1 MTLDFNGSSY
11 ELIDYQEM
19 LTYVHKK
26 RRCFNEG
33 TSPQSCSEGKN
44 ASKVTIH
51 LQINLSITFSVNQLV
66 VRSIKC

>member
-33 TSPQSCSEGKN
+33 TSPQSCSEEKN
-44 ASKVTIH
+44 ASKVTI
-51 LQINLSITFSVNQLV
+51 NL
-66 VRSIKC
+66 

>member
-26 RRCFNEG
+26 RRRFNEG
-33 TSPQSCSEGKN
+33 TNPQSCSEEKN

-51 LQINLSITFSVNQLV
+51 L
-66 VRSIKC
+66 